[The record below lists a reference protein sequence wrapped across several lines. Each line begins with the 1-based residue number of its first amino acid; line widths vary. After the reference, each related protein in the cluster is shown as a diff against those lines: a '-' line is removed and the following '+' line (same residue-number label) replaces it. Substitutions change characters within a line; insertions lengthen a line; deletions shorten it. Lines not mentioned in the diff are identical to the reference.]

1 MVYDRIVVR
10 DYPEVPPSKC
20 ALCGGQT
27 RHDGRKYIDLGTN
40 VRGYGALYF
49 CSICLGQICN
59 ILGWLDPVQTAAIKL
74 ELDGFR
80 SRTSRLEDENDR
92 LRAALSKLD
101 FVRTALRGTTED
113 NAGSD
118 ASAEERTGIV
128 AKPDRK
134 SVEPSSG
141 PEVAEQGSY
150 EPVDVGRSPRV
161 RDPDVARLIGS
172 I

>member
-1 MVYDRIVVR
+1 MYDRVVVR

-59 ILGWLDPVQTAAIKL
+59 TLGWLDPVQAAAIKL

-80 SRTSRLEDENDR
+80 SRVIRLEDENDR
-92 LRAALSKLD
+92 LRTALSKLD
-101 FVRTALRGTTED
+101 FVRVAIHTAIED
-113 NAGSD
+113 NAGSNE
-118 ASAEERTGIV
+118 SAEVRTGSV
-128 AKPDRK
+128 EKPDRK
-134 SVEPSSG
+134 SIEPSSG
-141 PEVAEQGSY
+141 PEAIEPGSD
-150 EPVDVGRSPRV
+150 EPANVGRPSRI

>member
-40 VRGYGALYF
+40 IRGYGALYF

-59 ILGWLDPVQTAAIKL
+59 LLGWLDPVQTAAIKL

-80 SRTSRLEDENDR
+80 SRVTRLEDENDR

-101 FVRTALRGTTED
+101 FVRTALVHD
-113 NAGSD
+113 AGPD
-118 ASAEERTGIV
+118 ASTEERTGIV
-128 AKPDRK
+128 AKPDP
-134 SVEPSSG
+134 EPAELASG
-141 PEVAEQGSY
+141 PKATESGPDES
-150 EPVDVGRSPRV
+150 PDVRRSQRV
-161 RDPDVARLIGS
+161 RDPELTRLIGS

>member
-101 FVRTALRGTTED
+101 FVRTALVHDVGP
-113 NAGSD
+113 S
-118 ASAEERTGIV
+118 ASTEERTGIV
-128 AKPDRK
+128 AKPNP
-134 SVEPSSG
+134 EPIESPSG
-141 PEVAEQGSY
+141 PEAI
-150 EPVDVGRSPRV
+150 EPGPDESANVSRSPRI
-161 RDPDVARLIGS
+161 RDPDIARLIGS

>member
-1 MVYDRIVVR
+1 MYDRVVVR

-20 ALCGGQT
+20 ALCGSQT

-40 VRGYGALYF
+40 IRGYGALYF

-59 ILGWLDPVQTAAIKL
+59 TLGWLDPVQAAAIKL

-92 LRAALSKLD
+92 LRIALSKLD
-101 FVRTALRGTTED
+101 FVRTALVHD
-113 NAGSD
+113 AGPD
-118 ASAEERTGIV
+118 ASTEERTGIV
-128 AKPDRK
+128 AKPNP
-134 SVEPSSG
+134 EPTESASRS
-141 PEVAEQGSY
+141 EAVEQGPD
-150 EPVDVGRSPRV
+150 EPANVRRPQRV
-161 RDPDVARLIGS
+161 RDPELTRLIGS

>member
-1 MVYDRIVVR
+1 MYDRVVVR

-20 ALCGGQT
+20 ALCGSQT

-40 VRGYGALYF
+40 IRGYGALYF

-59 ILGWLDPVQTAAIKL
+59 TLGWLDPVQAAAIKL

-92 LRAALSKLD
+92 LRVALSKLD
-101 FVRTALRGTTED
+101 FVRTALVHD
-113 NAGSD
+113 AGPT
-118 ASAEERTGIV
+118 ASVEERTGIV
-128 AKPDRK
+128 AKPN
-134 SVEPSSG
+134 SEPVEPSSG
-141 PEVAEQGSY
+141 SETT
-150 EPVDVGRSPRV
+150 EPGLDEPANVRRPSRV

>member
-49 CSICLGQICN
+49 CSICLSEICN
-59 ILGWLDPVQTAAIKL
+59 LLGWLDPVQTAAIKL

-80 SRTSRLEDENDR
+80 SRVTRLEDENDR

-101 FVRTALRGTTED
+101 FVRVAVRTAIED

-118 ASAEERTGIV
+118 ESPEVRTGSME
-128 AKPDRK
+128 KPNRK
-134 SVEPSSG
+134 SVEPTSR
-141 PEVAEQGSY
+141 PEVAEPGPD
-150 EPVDVGRSPRV
+150 EPANVGRPSRV
-161 RDPDVARLIGS
+161 RDPDVTRLIGS